1 MYLVSVNTGDWV
13 EGSNTEIRVE
23 FDDEAKTDA
32 ENGSNP
38 GEKLLDKC
46 FWRLVYER
54 WGEVQGTSVS
64 FKVDRQNLP
73 GLIERLRAAEIETK
87 I

>member
-23 FDDEAKTDA
+23 FDDEAKADA

-54 WGEVQGTSVS
+54 WEEVQGASVS
-64 FKVDRQNLP
+64 FRVDRRVLL
-73 GLIERLRAAEIETK
+73 GLIERLRVAEAETK